1 VAGRLWDVHTLKAP
15 CEWDGSVGYEDR
27 ENVVEVGGC
36 QNYCMVGWCLFFFMS
51 CRFPMVLSLCCLQ
64 VVLGILWGT
73 KAFVVDDSGE
83 VRRR

>member
-1 VAGRLWDVHTLKAP
+1 MLEVAGRLWDVHTLKAP

-51 CRFPMVLSLCCLQ
+51 CRFPMVLLAGGPWHPVGHEGVC
-64 VVLGILWGT
+64 GG
-73 KAFVVDDSGE
+73 
-83 VRRR
+83 